1 MFKKKLLRNNLTW
14 LVIFSLLFVIFLWFF
29 NYYFLINNPDRGT
42 IGDMFGVVNSL
53 FSGLAFAGII
63 FTILLQSKELKLQRE
78 EIKSN
83 RDEFKTQN
91 NTLKIQRFENTFFNL
106 LQLHHQIVNSIDY
119 RYYKSKEKAAMYQY
133 AMPNEEKEIVTI
145 QGRDVFRY
153 RFNKMKNDIKNDGLN
168 FEDKYQ
174 NHYLDAQSDFGH
186 YFRNLYRIIKFIDES
201 EFFYDDKNESE
212 EVKFK
217 IKYQYTSFV
226 RAQLSDDE
234 LIWLFYNCL
243 SQNGNEKFKPLI
255 EKYSMFKNL
264 PFELIAN
271 EELINTYN
279 VRAYKH

>member
-1 MFKKKLLRNNLTW
+1 MFNKKLLRKNFTW
-14 LVIFSLLFVIFLWFF
+14 PVIFSLLFVIFLCFL
-29 NYYFLINNPDRGT
+29 NYYILINNPDRGT

-106 LQLHHQIVNSIDY
+106 LQLHHQIVHSIDY

-153 RFNKMKNDIKNDGLN
+153 RFNKMKNDIKNDGLY

-201 EFFYDDKNESE
+201 EFFYDDQNESE
-212 EVKFK
+212 EAKFK

-226 RAQLSDDE
+226 RAQLSDYE

-243 SQNGNEKFKPLI
+243 SRNGKEKFKPLI
-255 EKYSMFKNL
+255 EKYALFKNL

-271 EELINTYN
+271 EELINRYN
-279 VRAYKH
+279 VTAYKN